1 MPPPPPAAAGW
12 ADMLMAGMG
21 DLRIRVVSLTVEAFN
36 PPPPPGPPGPG
47 PPGPVGGGVGD
58 GVVGGVVF
66 GPPGVVGGVVFGP
79 PGVVGGV
86 VFGPPGVVPPGVVG
100 PVGRTAASS
109 PSQAIV
115 SKAIPINLQKDMA
128 VWKLELSFAL
138 GSLETHEV
146 FPARRYPCFLLI
158 KTNFPGSPGFN
169 A

>member
-36 PPPPPGPPGPG
+36 PPPPPGPPGP
-47 PPGPVGGGVGD
+47 VGGGVGD

-86 VFGPPGVVPPGVVG
+86 VFGPPGVVG

>member
-21 DLRIRVVSLTVEAFN
+21 VLRIRVVSLTVEAFN

-47 PPGPVGGGVGD
+47 PLGPVGGGVGD

-66 GPPGVVGGVVFGP
+66 GPPGVVGGVVFG
-79 PGVVGGV
+79 
-86 VFGPPGVVPPGVVG
+86 PPGVVG

-128 VWKLELSFAL
+128 VWKLEQQSIAL

-146 FPARRYPCFLLI
+146 FPARRYPCFFLI
-158 KTNFPGSPGFN
+158 KTNFPGNPGFN

>member
-1 MPPPPPAAAGW
+1 
-12 ADMLMAGMG
+12 MLLPIG
-21 DLRIRVVSLTVEAFN
+21 DGGVSGVGVF
-36 PPPPPGPPGPG
+36 GPP
-47 PPGPVGGGVGD
+47 

-86 VFGPPGVVPPGVVG
+86 VFGPPGVVGVVG
-100 PVGRTAASS
+100 RVGGTAASS

-128 VWKLELSFAL
+128 VWKLEQQSIAL